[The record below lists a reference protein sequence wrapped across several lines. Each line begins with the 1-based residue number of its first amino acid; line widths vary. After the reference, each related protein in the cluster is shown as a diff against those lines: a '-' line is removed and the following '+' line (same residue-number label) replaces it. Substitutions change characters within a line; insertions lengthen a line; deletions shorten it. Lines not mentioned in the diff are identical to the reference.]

1 MSGAA
6 ITAWFLKLRYLVPS
20 PPKSGEKVADRPDE
34 GAFEK
39 GSVREKPPHPC
50 LSPKSFAASRL
61 CNSSVQTANDL
72 GERGQN
78 SAMQPKVR
86 NFKTASNGIKH
97 SANSPAASAL
107 PLTMEYRLERF
118 MSMNEITYVVKP
130 LCLLALITMTSISG
144 KAQDEVKATSTE
156 VVAPTDAVAPSDT
169 VEPAAPVEN
178 AAVTGAVINTAVAD
192 DGTRRIIIEARGEI
206 PKPPLFYTGS
216 ASATAQVGPE
226 TIEQAI
232 EVAVRII
239 QGDAKTVSFGINGE
253 DQITD
258 VQGEGLKSWS
268 VRQEAARRF
277 LDLHV
282 NEKVTEFKVQIKTR
296 SRKFDLKLP
305 VSIDLTHLT
314 PGDSVGFNSI
324 VSLQYGSGVEGV
336 VTEATGFAPLD
347 SGSVSSGSRASRFQ
361 TATGGQIR
369 LVLNR
374 AGASPSPVELTD
386 TTLQGKVHVNGNSIQ
401 FQFRGMA
408 HVTEPNVEII
418 ILSGIAAVSEM
429 PIDANYR
436 LRLATENGT
445 PVYTLVFA
453 ATGTFSVKLD
463 FIAALAAPAANARSL
478 DFTIATGA
486 VVPLTLSGLEGDLE
500 FQRDQEAVVPLRDND
515 NWLGFLPATGRA
527 RLNWKTSRQTG
538 EGKLFFSTTGRIDS
552 TAGAGLLRQD
562 HQIDYQV
569 LQGELKSFRLLLHG
583 PGEIL
588 DVQGSNIVGWTVSN
602 EGEDRLLE
610 ATLSQPITGSS
621 QIRVRS
627 QTPMGAF
634 PVRVDGL
641 RLSPIGAIRHSG
653 YLRLS
658 NLGSVRLEPTALS
671 GLTQLAPEQFPGDA
685 IEARQVFVYRFP
697 AADHAFTVLAD
708 SIEPEVSI
716 SELVVYQLAETDRVI
731 SADIELDVREAPI
744 REWDFSIP
752 SDYSVVSVT
761 GASVA
766 DYIASS
772 TVTDGRRNLKVVF
785 GQDVAGRQLVTLR
798 LEKSEAAAAGNWVLQ
813 RIEFPEAK
821 SVRGDIGIVSAPGFR
836 VSVGQTA
843 LLVEKPLSLFPKPS
857 AHLQQAFRIREPGW
871 SATLQI
877 EALERSVQ
885 SDVFHLYSL
894 SQETVYGSAL
904 INYFVTG
911 APVAEWKI
919 AVPEAMGNLMVDGQ
933 NVRTWRREA
942 DTLIVS
948 LHQPV
953 MGAYTL
959 LVTFEEKPDKI
970 NNTFQAGQ
978 ISPTGVQGERGYIQV
993 VSPMQVEI
1001 ETVTMSDDMLKLD
1014 PLELPAEFRLLS
1026 TAPPL
1031 GTWQYTDRPFE
1042 LNLKVN
1048 WFEPGT
1054 TVTQLVEFAEAN
1066 SRVSQ
1071 DGELVT
1077 EVLYYVKSRGQ
1088 RTFKIRI
1095 PGDPVH
1101 LWAVSVNGQTVTA
1114 RKAEDGTLIPLPGGT
1129 DPNIPIEVSL
1139 RLGKPAVN
1147 DSHPELALPIVF
1159 APVLK
1164 TQWNVV
1170 GDEKHV
1176 LVPTSGTVAPPVPVL
1191 RPTGFEWVAKQGI
1204 ISLCLVGLFT
1214 FIGIWSGG
1222 KAGLWRVLGLISL
1235 AMAIFVSCRTAQ
1247 TAFAQT
1253 GSPEPLQLSL
1263 PILSAGEAVELAVKN
1278 IPLWRINLSWTG
1290 LTAALVGLALI
1301 VLSFR
1306 NRELWRRLLIHGTG
1320 ILLIA
1325 LGVLFQGDGSPWFYG
1340 LLALTILIVP
1350 FGRLAIES
1358 FHDIG
1363 GWMRRVVE
1371 QRKAKHSSKQAGAGS
1386 EAGAQAGPTTGT
1398 VTAMILF
1405 IAVACTTT
1413 GVCLAAAP
1421 NGFEAAD
1428 SVTQQ
1433 WQVTHQDSRLKA
1445 TGTIALSGRP
1455 GDRFVLL
1462 KAPAVLTHFEG
1473 EGLRLTKR
1481 EVPGEGL
1488 IYEISIPLTEKATE
1502 PAGDS
1507 KPTTI
1512 VSYRATFEYR
1522 LEATRPMEGL
1532 PVLTGTAAVQE
1543 INLSYDEAG
1552 WDVVGSTAVRIE
1564 QIPADGGTTQ
1574 AKVLLGP
1581 GPASLVLKPKAR
1593 DVTTEKI
1600 QFFVEASN
1608 LFLPG
1613 PGVVDGRHRLN
1624 IRTSQGQVSVLDI
1637 LVPKGLTVSSVTGPV
1652 GSWQFDADSGG
1663 LKLQIEPT
1671 QSQAFDVMIETQR
1684 GLDPLPADVN
1694 LAPLRVV
1701 GANGEVGL
1709 VAIAFGPEAQPESLE
1724 PKVMSSVNL
1733 GDFDAGLMPNP
1744 QAVLHRVYRYG
1755 ADGGELIVRV
1765 APVASEVRVISKQVL
1780 SLGDE
1785 RVVLAVNFVVEISR
1799 AGLFQLSFPLPDG
1812 LEVESLTGAALHHWA
1827 ELSEG
1832 GKRKIVLHLN
1842 GKTIGTQAFSL
1853 TLSGTAPTDAAEW
1866 AIPRF
1871 ELNEAA
1877 RQTGD
1882 VVVQPA
1888 TGLRLR
1894 TVSRQ
1899 NVSEADPRELGGNV
1913 QGALAFRLL
1922 QRDWNLTLGIEKLDP
1937 WVTGQVLHEITL
1949 REGQTR
1955 SALIANFNVQNA
1967 SIGALRVILPITN
1980 EDEIKTLRASGNSVS
1995 DLVRT
2000 TPDSN
2005 VWEVQFKRR
2014 VVGKLQFRIEYERR
2028 GDRANEEETLSL
2040 IEFPQARQISYYFGV
2055 RAGGRLEL
2063 EHDTLTSGWQRID
2076 WNTVPQPLRES
2087 ESHSAPSLAFRA
2099 VVPASVL
2106 KIHAK
2111 RHSLADALK
2120 LRVTQGSL
2128 TTVLSPT
2135 GDQLTSVDLTMEV
2148 IQRSSLSVGLPE
2160 GGELFSIFVNGESVN
2175 SIRQGGTTNAWQFYI
2190 LPGIDDRTAV
2200 VRFVYSVPGTRFSNL
2215 TLRSPQLNVPL
2226 ENIQWSVVAPKGFE
2240 LNDNDGNLELVSQT
2254 NQKNY
2259 DRDSYL
2265 SKASGKRQ
2273 IQAQQATELLEQA
2286 NQLLQAG
2293 EQSKAR
2299 WALNSV
2305 ANQYALDAA
2314 SNEDARVQLENLQT
2328 QQAIVGLN
2336 TRRQRLYLDNSRD
2349 DAALADN
2356 DQLRQAAAD
2365 NPVLQQDQLN
2375 FRPQQL
2381 SQLLRGNTTED
2392 NAILQQIAG
2401 RLVQHQHTTEPAPQ
2415 AIIISLPEEGDV
2427 YTFGRTVQVAENAP
2441 LELDLDFAS
2450 KNRLHLWQT
2459 ALVLTLLVG
2468 IGAALTFVATRDQKP
2483 TLKTSVAV

>member
-1 MSGAA
+1 MNE
-6 ITAWFLKLRYLVPS
+6 T
-20 PPKSGEKVADRPDE
+20 
-34 GAFEK
+34 
-39 GSVREKPPHPC
+39 
-50 LSPKSFAASRL
+50 
-61 CNSSVQTANDL
+61 
-72 GERGQN
+72 
-78 SAMQPKVR
+78 
-86 NFKTASNGIKH
+86 
-97 SANSPAASAL
+97 AL
-107 PLTMEYRLERF
+107 PMFRHALR
-118 MSMNEITYVVKP
+118 VAKP
-130 LCLLALITMTSISG
+130 LCLLALISLMSHSSH
-144 KAQDEVKATSTE
+144 AQDEPDGAT
-156 VVAPTDAVAPSDT
+156 
-169 VEPAAPVEN
+169 
-178 AAVTGAVINTAVAD
+178 INSSIGN
-192 DGTRRIIIEARGEI
+192 DGTGTIVVEARGQL
-206 PKPPLFYTGS
+206 PKPPVFYTAS

-226 TIEQAI
+226 FIEQAI
-232 EVAVRII
+232 DVAIKIV
-239 QGDAKTVSFGINGE
+239 QGDAKTLSFGINGE
-253 DQITD
+253 DQIAD

-268 VRQEAARRF
+268 VRQDGAQRF

-282 NEKVTEFKVQIKTR
+282 DEKVTELKAQLRIR
-296 SRKFDLKLP
+296 SRQFDLKTP
-305 VSIDLTHLT
+305 VAIDLTHLT

-336 VTEATGFAPLD
+336 VIEATGFAPLD
-347 SGSVSSGSRASRFQ
+347 SGVVNSGSKTSRFQ
-361 TATGGQIR
+361 TATGGQIK
-369 LVLNR
+369 LILNR
-374 AGASPSPVELTD
+374 AGASPGPVELTD
-386 TTLQGKVHVNGNSIQ
+386 TTLQGDVHANGNSIH
-401 FQFRGMA
+401 FQFRATA
-408 HVTEPNVEII
+408 HVIERYAEIT
-418 ILSGIAAVSEM
+418 ILSGGAAVNEV
-429 PIDANYR
+429 PTDANYR
-436 LRLATENGT
+436 LRLITENGQ
-445 PVYTLVFA
+445 PVYKLVFA
-453 ATGTFSVKLD
+453 EAGIFPVALD
-463 FIAALAAPAANARSL
+463 FVAALATPAANGRSM
-478 DFTIATGA
+478 DFTIAASA
-486 VVPLTLSGLEGDLE
+486 VVPLTLTRLEGDLE
-500 FQRDQEAVVPLRDND
+500 FQRDQESVVPLRDNN

-527 RLNWKTSRQTG
+527 KLNWKTARQTG

-552 TAGAGLLRQD
+552 KAGAGLLRQD

-569 LQGELKSFRLLLHG
+569 LQGELKSFRILLQG

-588 DVQGSNIVGWTVSN
+588 DVQGSNIVGWNVSN
-602 EGEDRLLE
+602 QGDDRLLE
-610 ATLSQPITGSS
+610 ATLSQPITGTS
-621 QIRVRS
+621 QIRIRS
-627 QTPMGAF
+627 QTPLGAF
-634 PVRVDGL
+634 PVSIDGL
-641 RLSPIGAIRHSG
+641 RLSPVGAIRHSG

-658 NLGSVRLEPTALS
+658 NLGSVRLEPMALS

-685 IEARQVFVYRFP
+685 IEARQIFVYRFP
-697 AADHAFTVLAD
+697 AADYAFTVVAD
-708 SIEPEVSI
+708 SVEPEVSV
-716 SELVVYQLAETDRVI
+716 SGLVVYQLAETDRVI
-731 SADIELDVREAPI
+731 HADIELDVREAPI
-744 REWDFSIP
+744 REWDFGIP

-766 DYIASS
+766 DYIAGS

-785 GQDVAGRQLVTLR
+785 GQDVVGRQLVTLH

-813 RIEFPEAK
+813 RIEFPNAK

-836 VSVGQTA
+836 VSVGQTE
-843 LLVEKPLSLFPKPS
+843 LLVEKPLSYFPKPS

-871 SATLQI
+871 SATLQV

-911 APVAEWKI
+911 APVSEWKI
-919 AVPEAMGNLMVDGQ
+919 AVPESMGNVMVDGQ

-959 LVTFEEKPDKI
+959 LVTFEEKPDKSK
-970 NNTFQAGQ
+970 NTFQAGQ
-978 ISPTGVQGERGYIQV
+978 VSPTGVQGERGYVQV

-1031 GTWQYTDRPFE
+1031 GTWQYTARPFD

-1054 TVTQLVEFAEAN
+1054 TVTQLVEFSEAK

-1077 EVLYYVKSRGQ
+1077 DVLYYVKSRGQ
-1088 RTFKIRI
+1088 RTFKIKI
-1095 PGDPVH
+1095 PGDPVR
-1101 LWAVSVNGQTVTA
+1101 LWAVSVNGQPVTA
-1114 RKAEDGTLIPLPGGT
+1114 RQAEDGTLIPLPGGT

-1139 RLGKPAVN
+1139 RLGKPAVAE
-1147 DSHPELALPIVF
+1147 SHPELALPVVF

-1164 TQWNVV
+1164 TQWNVA

-1191 RPTGFEWVAKQGI
+1191 RPSGFEWVAKQGI
-1204 ISLCLVGLFT
+1204 ISLCIVGVFT
-1214 FIGIWSGG
+1214 FLGIWARDKSL
-1222 KAGLWRVLGLISL
+1222 LWRMLGLLSL
-1235 AMAIFVSCRTAQ
+1235 AIAIFVSCRAAQ
-1247 TAFAQT
+1247 TAWAQT

-1263 PILSAGEAVELAVKN
+1263 PILSAGESVELAVNN

-1290 LTAALVGLALI
+1290 LAAVLVGVALI
-1301 VLSFR
+1301 VWSFR
-1306 NRELWRRLLIHGTG
+1306 KHETWRKLLIRCGG

-1325 LGVLFQGDGSPWFYG
+1325 LGVLFQGDGAPWFYG
-1340 LLALTILIVP
+1340 LLALTILTVL
-1350 FGRLAIES
+1350 FAHSAIES
-1358 FHDIG
+1358 FREISR
-1363 GWMRRVVE
+1363 WMRQTDER
-1371 QRKAKHSSKQAGAGS
+1371 RKSKNQSKQDSAGS
-1386 EAGAQAGPTTGT
+1386 AAGAQAGPATGT
-1398 VTAMILF
+1398 VTAMIAF
-1405 IAVACTTT
+1405 TAVAFSTT

-1421 NGFEAAD
+1421 DGFEAAD

-1433 WQVTHQDSRLKA
+1433 WQVTHRDSRLKA
-1445 TGTIALSGRP
+1445 TGTIVLSGRP

-1488 IYEISIPLTEKATE
+1488 TYVISIPLAEEAVAPNE
-1502 PAGDS
+1502 DS
-1507 KPTTI
+1507 KLAAAI
-1512 VSYRATFEYR
+1512 SYKATFEYQ

-1564 QIPADGGTTQ
+1564 HIPADGETTQ

-1581 GPASLVLKPKAR
+1581 GVASLVLKPKAR
-1593 DVTTEKI
+1593 DVTTEKT

-1624 IRTSQGQVSVLDI
+1624 IRTSQGQVGVLNV
-1637 LVPKGLTVSSVTGPV
+1637 LVPKGLTVSAVTGPV

-1663 LKLQIEPT
+1663 LKLQIEPA

-1684 GLDPLPADVN
+1684 GLDPLPANVN

-1701 GANGEVGL
+1701 AANGEVGL
-1709 VAIAFGPEAQPESLE
+1709 VAIAFGPEAQPETLE
-1724 PKVMSSVNL
+1724 PRVLSAVNL
-1733 GDFDAGLMPNP
+1733 GDFDASLMPNP

-1755 ADGGELIVRV
+1755 ADGGELAVRV

-1785 RVVLAVNFVVEISR
+1785 RVVLAVNFAVEISR

-1832 GKRKIVLHLN
+1832 GKRQIILHLN
-1842 GKTIGTQAFSL
+1842 GKTIGTQPFSL
-1853 TLSGTAPTDAAEW
+1853 TLSGTAPTDVAEW

-1877 RQTGD
+1877 RQTGEM
-1882 VVVQPA
+1882 VVRPV

-1899 NVSEADPRELGGNV
+1899 NVSETDPRELGGNA

-1922 QRDWNLTLGIEKLDP
+1922 QRDWKLALGIEKLDP

-1955 SALIANFNVQNA
+1955 SALIAHFNVQNA

-1980 EDEIKTLRASGNSVS
+1980 EDEIKTLCASGNTVS

-2000 TPDSN
+2000 APDSN
-2005 VWEVQFKRR
+2005 IWEVQFKRH
-2014 VVGKLQFRIEYERR
+2014 VVGRLQFRIEYERR
-2028 GDRANEEETLSL
+2028 GDRANEEETLSPV
-2040 IEFPQARQISYYFGV
+2040 EFPQARQISYYFGV

-2063 EHDTLTSGWQRID
+2063 EHDTLTQGWQRID

-2087 ESHSAPSLAFRA
+2087 ENRSAPALAFRA

-2106 KIHAK
+2106 KVHAK

-2120 LRVTQGSL
+2120 LRVDQGSL

-2135 GDQLTSVDLTMEV
+2135 GDQLTSVDVTMEV
-2148 IQRSSLSVGLPE
+2148 IQRSSLSVGLPT

-2190 LPGIDDRTAV
+2190 LPGIDDRTAQ
-2200 VRFVYSVPGTRFSNL
+2200 VRFVYSVPGDRLSNL
-2215 TLRSPQLNVPL
+2215 KLSSPQLNVPL
-2226 ENIQWSVVAPKGFE
+2226 ENIKWNVVAPKGFE
-2240 LNDNDGNLELVSQT
+2240 LNDNDGDLELISQT

-2265 SKASGKRQ
+2265 STASGKRQ
-2273 IQAQQATELLEQA
+2273 IQAQQATQLLEQA

-2349 DAALADN
+2349 DADLVDN
-2356 DQLRQAAAD
+2356 EQLRQAAAD

-2375 FRPQQL
+2375 FRPQEL

-2427 YTFGRTVQVAENAP
+2427 YTFGRSVQVAENAP
-2441 LELDLDFAS
+2441 LELDLDFGS
-2450 KNRLHLWQT
+2450 KLRLHRWQM
-2459 ALVLTLLVG
+2459 ALVLALLG
-2468 IGAALTFVATRDQKP
+2468 AIGAALAFVTTTDQKP
-2483 TLKTSVAV
+2483 THETSDAIQ